1 MLQDL
6 DRIGP
11 ELILMVAAG
20 CVLLAGLAVR
30 DRDRAWLPVG
40 ALTGIGASTI
50 WAVVL
55 VLRHRQA
62 VVFSGTY
69 SLDTFSIFFIFLFI
83 GVAGLVII
91 ASTDFAKR
99 LRYQGEFWALLL
111 IATAAMMFLAGARD
125 LILIFIALE
134 MASISQ
140 YVLAAFLRDDRA
152 TEAGLKYILLGAIAS
167 AVILY
172 GMAFLFG
179 ISGTTKL
186 VSPDGGP
193 SIASL
198 VSQADPNT
206 RAALIAAIVLLAAGF
221 SFKVALVPFQ
231 MWVPDVYEGAS
242 TPVAAFLSV
251 GSKAAGFAVL
261 MRVFY
266 QGFGPNSFVG
276 SDWSNLF
283 AALAAISMT
292 AGNLMALMQ
301 SNIKRL
307 LGYSSIAQA
316 GNFAIG
322 LAAIAASR
330 NGIAIGPS
338 GVTFFLATY
347 AFTNLG
353 AFFAILAISQRIG
366 SDQISDYA
374 GMGRRAPL
382 AAAVLALCFV
392 SLTGIPPTAGF
403 WAKLFIFNAAVRSD
417 LGWLVIVA
425 VVNTAIS
432 VYYYLR
438 VVATMYLSPA
448 ATEGDVTPS
457 PLLGAAVAATGLGVL
472 VLFVM
477 PWPLM
482 HAAERAVS
490 AFS

>member
-20 CVLLAGLAVR
+20 CLLLAGLVVR
-30 DRDRAWLPVG
+30 ERERAWLPFG
-40 ALTGIGASTI
+40 ALAGLAASAI

-62 VVFSGTY
+62 VVFSDAY
-69 SLDTFSIFFIFLFI
+69 SLDTFSFFFIFLFI
-83 GVAGLVII
+83 GVAGLVIL
-91 ASTDFAKR
+91 ASADFARK
-99 LRYQGEFWALLL
+99 LRYQGEFWALIL
-111 IATAAMMFLAGARD
+111 IATAAMMFLSGARD
-125 LILIFIALE
+125 LIMIFIALE

-140 YVLAAFLRDDRA
+140 YVLAAFMRDDRA

-198 VSQADPNT
+198 VSEGDPGT
-206 RAALIAAIVLLAAGF
+206 RAALLAAMVLLAAGF

-266 QGFGPNSFVG
+266 EGFGPDSFVG

-283 AALAAISMT
+283 AALAAVSMT
-292 AGNLMALMQ
+292 AGNVMALLQ
-301 SNIKRL
+301 TNIKRL

-322 LAAIAASR
+322 LAAIAAASD
-330 NGIAIGPS
+330 GTPIGPS

-353 AFFAILAISQRIG
+353 AFFAILAISQRTG
-366 SDQISDYA
+366 SDRIDDYA

-382 AAAVLALCFV
+382 AAAVLAFCFV

-403 WAKLFIFNAAVRSD
+403 WAKLYIFNAAIRSD

-425 VVNTAIS
+425 VVNTAVS
-432 VYYYLR
+432 VFYYLR
-438 VVATMYLSPA
+438 VVRAMYLTPA
-448 ATEGDVTPS
+448 EAEGEITPE
-457 PLLGAAVAATGLGVL
+457 PMLGAAIAAAGLGVL
-472 VLFVM
+472 VLAII
-477 PWPLM
+477 PWPLID
-482 HAAERAVS
+482 AAERAVS

>member
-30 DRDRAWLPVG
+30 ERDRAWLPFG
-40 ALTGIGASTI
+40 ALAGLGASAI

-91 ASTDFAKR
+91 ASADFVKR

-111 IATAAMMFLAGARD
+111 IATAAMMFLSGARD

-186 VSPDGGP
+186 VSVDGGP

-198 VSQADPNT
+198 VSQGDPGT

-261 MRVFY
+261 MPVFY
-266 QGFGPNSFVG
+266 EGFGPASFVG

-292 AGNLMALMQ
+292 AGNMMALMQ
-301 SNIKRL
+301 TNIKRL

-322 LAAIAASR
+322 IAAIAASKD
-330 NGIAIGPS
+330 GIAIGPS

-353 AFFAILAISQRIG
+353 AFFAILAISQRTG
-366 SDQISDYA
+366 SDQISD
-374 GMGRRAPL
+374 
-382 AAAVLALCFV
+382 
-392 SLTGIPPTAGF
+392 
-403 WAKLFIFNAAVRSD
+403 
-417 LGWLVIVA
+417 
-425 VVNTAIS
+425 
-432 VYYYLR
+432 
-438 VVATMYLSPA
+438 
-448 ATEGDVTPS
+448 
-457 PLLGAAVAATGLGVL
+457 
-472 VLFVM
+472 
-477 PWPLM
+477 
-482 HAAERAVS
+482 
-490 AFS
+490 